1 MSYINGELLV
11 VNKQGYFD
19 NVTQLKNCFSLQEM
33 DLGRGLERLMKLA
46 VSFKPYISSYIVR
59 NWFLH
64 LIHFSDV
71 KKIPTGRSREFDLQS
86 NSSKII
92 IRKYVSI
99 LFILIWYHLFLF
111 CRSQIIWFGFY
122 AFMHFFIVDLM
133 LLLNF

>member
-1 MSYINGELLV
+1 MAQWWHLSSYVIQLYINGELLV

-71 KKIPTGRSREFDLQS
+71 KKKLQQEGQES
-86 NSSKII
+86 
-92 IRKYVSI
+92 
-99 LFILIWYHLFLF
+99 LIY
-111 CRSQIIWFGFY
+111 SQI
-122 AFMHFFIVDLM
+122 
-133 LLLNF
+133 LLK